1 MNKPNAVSDNL
12 PPVVATLPRC
22 FYSGTRTHP
31 VYVDYIEPTNAIG
44 GRMPIVMLHGAFHT
58 GSGYIATPD
67 GRPGWA
73 FYFAQRG
80 HAVFVV
86 DWPGH
91 GRSPASASFHTLS
104 ATDIADAI
112 AVLLESIGPA
122 IVMAHSAG
130 GPIAWALCEQC
141 PESVVAVVGLAP
153 GPPANI
159 QKPLP
164 DDRAAIEA
172 LRNDESAGCPVYSP
186 EDAPVYVD
194 EPFIKNFWANAAR
207 FPQCGM
213 DAYCK
218 SIVAES
224 ARILNERFN
233 IGGRGLAV
241 NDPARV
247 ADRPILI
254 VTGDS
259 DPRHPRH
266 VDGKLADYLN
276 ADHLWLADAGM
287 PGNGHM
293 FMLEDN
299 SDDIAALI
307 AGWLDTK
314 KL

>member
-1 MNKPNAVSDNL
+1 MYKKHTL
-12 PPVVATLPRC
+12 PDGPLHGGGSLPRC

-31 VYVDYIEPTNAIG
+31 VYVDHIEPTTAVE

-58 GSGYIATPD
+58 GSGYLATPD

-80 HAVFVV
+80 HHVFVA

-91 GRSPASASFHTLS
+91 GRSPASASFCILS
-104 ATDIADAI
+104 AKQITHSIAM
-112 AVLLESIGPA
+112 LLESTGPA

-130 GPIAWALCEQC
+130 GPIAWAVCEQR

-159 QKPLP
+159 QTPLP

-194 EPFIKNFWANAAR
+194 ESFIKNFWANSAR
-207 FPQCGM
+207 FPQAGM

-241 NDPARV
+241 GDPARV

-276 ADHLWLADAGM
+276 ADHLWLADVGM